1 MINKHSIK
9 LTLSWIA
16 LIVLIVSSISAQ
28 TSTGKQNYN
37 KYCLSCHGLE
47 GKGDGQLS
55 YLLYPK
61 PRDLTSGLFK
71 IRSTKAGN
79 PPTDTDLFT
88 TIERGMPGTAMPS
101 FNFLDPDELK
111 DIVSYIKDLGNIN
124 NSHSVPIQIPD
135 EISKTNELLKLGKSI
150 YTEIGCN
157 KCHGETG
164 KGDGPS
170 SNALVDSRGYPT
182 IPRDFTSGVYLG
194 GGQTQDLYLRFVGG
208 MDGTPMPA
216 YGNLSELLGKPKE
229 DEKKLAWS
237 LVHYVKSL
245 ETGIS
250 EEAIKT
256 PEDGKITALA
266 VSKRTKSDKLLDASS
281 SVWNKADSYSIPISR
296 LWQSDNVN
304 YQVVEVQAVYNS
316 KYIAIKLEW
325 EDLTSDAS
333 LYRVQ
338 DFQDAAAI
346 QFSIDGT
353 MDFHGMGSRDHPTDI
368 WFWKSEWQM
377 QKNSDTDSNIELAY
391 VNRVSD
397 SDVEH
402 YPNEFNDT
410 AFLGGRDAGNINS
423 RSERNSSVENVSAVG
438 PQTVTTNP
446 DKLQRVQGKGTWDG
460 EKWRVV
466 FLREMTAVSD
476 QEIKFNKNVISSFS
490 DRELKRAQSY
500 IEKRWAPDNTINM
513 VAWNHVKQIK
523 VVNNTDTE
531 DVIPIG
537 FAVWNGSEN
546 DRNGQ
551 KMVSTWYQLEL
562 KD

>member
-1 MINKHSIK
+1 MIYKHSIK
-9 LTLSWIA
+9 FILSWII
-16 LIVLIVSSISAQ
+16 LIVVIVCTLSAQ
-28 TSTGKQNYN
+28 NATGEKSYK
-37 KYCLSCHGLE
+37 KYCLSCHGLD
-47 GKGDGQLS
+47 GKGDGELS

-71 IRSTKAGN
+71 IRSTPAGN

-101 FNFLDPDELK
+101 FNFLNPDELK
-111 DIVSYIKDLGNIN
+111 DIVGYVKDLGNIN
-124 NSHSVPIQIPD
+124 NSNSVPIEIPD
-135 EISKTNELLKLGKSI
+135 EISKTDESLKLGKSI

-157 KCHGETG
+157 KCHGEKGT
-164 KGDGPS
+164 GDGPS
-170 SNALVDSRGYPT
+170 SNVLVDSWGYPI

-194 GGQTQDLYLRFVGG
+194 GGQAQDLYLRFAGG

-216 YGNLSELLGKPKE
+216 YGNLAELLGKPKE
-229 DEKKLAWS
+229 DENKLAWS

-250 EEAIKT
+250 TETIQSPK
-256 PEDGKITALA
+256 DGKITALA
-266 VSKRTKSDKLLDASS
+266 VSKRTKSNKLLDASS
-281 SVWNKADSYSIPISR
+281 RFWEKADSYSIPISR

-325 EDLTSDAS
+325 EDLTSDTS

-377 QKNSDTDSNIELAY
+377 QKNSDTDTDIELAY
-391 VNRVSD
+391 SNRVTD
-397 SDVEH
+397 SDVES

-423 RSERNSSVENVSAVG
+423 KQKRSISAENVMASG
-438 PQTVTTNP
+438 PETVTPFKENSQ
-446 DKLQRVQGKGTWDG
+446 KVVGEGFWDG
-460 EKWRVV
+460 NKWQIVLV
-466 FLREMTAVSD
+466 
-476 QEIKFNKNVISSFS
+476 
-490 DRELKRAQSY
+490 RELSPESKQQV
-500 IEKRWAPDNTINM
+500 KFKKGGM
-513 VAWNHVKQIK
+513 VPV
-523 VVNNTDTE
+523 
-531 DVIPIG
+531 G
-537 FAVWNGSEN
+537 FAIWNGSEN

-551 KMVSTWYQLEL
+551 KMVSTWYKLEL
-562 KD
+562 KE

>member
-1 MINKHSIK
+1 MINKHSIQFI
-9 LTLSWIA
+9 LNWITLIFVIVCTLS
-16 LIVLIVSSISAQ
+16 AQ
-28 TSTGKQNYN
+28 NTKGEQNYK
-37 KYCLSCHGLE
+37 KYCLSCHGLD
-47 GKGDGQLS
+47 GKGDGELS

-71 IRSTKAGN
+71 IRSTPAGDL
-79 PPTDTDLFT
+79 PTDTDLFT
-88 TIERGMPGTAMPS
+88 TVERGMPGTAMPS
-101 FNFLDPDELK
+101 FNFLNPDELK
-111 DIVSYIKDLGNIN
+111 DIVSYVKDLGNIN
-124 NSHSVPIQIPD
+124 NSNSVQIQIPD
-135 EISKTNELLKLGKSI
+135 EISKTDESLKLGKSI

-164 KGDGPS
+164 TGDGPS
-170 SNALVDSRGYPT
+170 ANLLVDSWGYPI

-194 GGQTQDLYLRFVGG
+194 GGQAQDLYLRFVGG

-216 YGNLSELLGKPKE
+216 YGNLAELLGKPKS
-229 DEKKLAWS
+229 DENKLAWS

-250 EEAIKT
+250 TETIQSPK
-256 PEDGKITALA
+256 DGKITALA

-281 SVWNKADSYSIPISR
+281 IFWEKADSYSIPISR

-304 YQVVEVQAVYNS
+304 YQKVDVQAVYNS

-325 EDLTSDAS
+325 DDITSDSS

-353 MDFHGMGSRDHPTDI
+353 MDFHGMGSKDHPTDI

-377 QKNSDTDSNIELAY
+377 QKNADSDSDIELAY

-402 YPNEFNDT
+402 YPNEFDDT

-423 RSERNSSVENVSAVG
+423 RSERNSSVENVNAVG

-446 DKLQRVQGKGTWDG
+446 EESQNVNGRGAWDG
-460 EKWRVV
+460 KKWSVV
-466 FLREMTAVSD
+466 FIREMRAKSK
-476 QEIKFNKNVISSFS
+476 QEVKFKKGGTV
-490 DRELKRAQSY
+490 
-500 IEKRWAPDNTINM
+500 P
-513 VAWNHVKQIK
+513 V
-523 VVNNTDTE
+523 
-531 DVIPIG
+531 G

>member
-1 MINKHSIK
+1 MDDLIIAQNKS
-9 LTLSWIA
+9 
-16 LIVLIVSSISAQ
+16 
-28 TSTGKQNYN
+28 GKVQYE
-37 KYCLSCHGLE
+37 KYCLSCHGIS
-47 GKGDGQLS
+47 GKGDGEFS

-79 PPTDTDLFT
+79 PPTDNDLVT
-88 TIERGMPGTAMPS
+88 TIREGMPGTAMPS
-101 FNFLDPDELK
+101 FNFLDPDKLK
-111 DIVSYIKDLGNIN
+111 DIVSYVKDLGNIN

-216 YGNLSELLGKPKE
+216 YGNIAELLGKPIE
-229 DEKKLAWS
+229 DGNKLAWS

-250 EEAIKT
+250 EKAINT

-304 YQVVEVQAVYNS
+304 YQVVELQAVYNS

-338 DFQDAAAI
+338 DFQDAVAI

-353 MDFHGMGSRDHPTDI
+353 MDFHGMGSKDHPTDI

-377 QKNSDTDSNIELAY
+377 QKNADTDTDIELAY
-391 VNRVSD
+391 SNRVSD
-397 SDVEH
+397 SDVES
-402 YPNEFNDT
+402 YPDEFDDT

-423 RSERNSSVENVSAVG
+423 KSERSTSVENVTAAG
-438 PQTVTTNP
+438 PQTVMPHPQESQNV
-446 DKLQRVQGKGTWDG
+446 RGRGIWDG
-460 EKWRVV
+460 SKWRVV
-466 FLREMTAVSD
+466 FLRKMSPESD
-476 QEIKFNKNVISSFS
+476 QEVRFKKGGAV
-490 DRELKRAQSY
+490 
-500 IEKRWAPDNTINM
+500 P
-513 VAWNHVKQIK
+513 V
-523 VVNNTDTE
+523 
-531 DVIPIG
+531 G

-551 KMVSTWYQLEL
+551 KMVSTWYKLEL

>member
-71 IRSTKAGN
+71 IRSTPAGN

-216 YGNLSELLGKPKE
+216 YGNLSELLGKPNE

-250 EEAIKT
+250 EEAINT

-281 SVWNKADSYSIPISR
+281 SLWNKADSYSIPISR

-353 MDFHGMGSRDHPTDI
+353 MDFHGMGSKDHPTDI

-377 QKNSDTDSNIELAY
+377 QKNADTDTDIELAY
-391 VNRVSD
+391 LNRVSD
-397 SDVEH
+397 SDVES
-402 YPNEFNDT
+402 YPAEFDDT

-438 PQTVTTNP
+438 PETVTTHPEKSQN
-446 DKLQRVQGKGTWDG
+446 VNGSGIWDG
-460 EKWRVV
+460 KKWRVV
-466 FLREMTAVSD
+466 FIREMKPGSD
-476 QEIKFNKNVISSFS
+476 KEVKFKEGGIV
-490 DRELKRAQSY
+490 
-500 IEKRWAPDNTINM
+500 P
-513 VAWNHVKQIK
+513 V
-523 VVNNTDTE
+523 
-531 DVIPIG
+531 G

>member
-1 MINKHSIK
+1 MKNIVFLVMGFQEKVMVNS
-9 LTLSWIA
+9 LT
-16 LIVLIVSSISAQ
+16 
-28 TSTGKQNYN
+28 
-37 KYCLSCHGLE
+37 SCIL
-47 GKGDGQLS
+47 
-55 YLLYPK
+55 
-61 PRDLTSGLFK
+61 DLTSGLFK

-79 PPTDTDLFT
+79 PPTDNDLVT
-88 TIERGMPGTAMPS
+88 TIREGMPGTAMPS
-101 FNFLDPDELK
+101 FNFLDPDKLK
-111 DIVSYIKDLGNIN
+111 DIVSYVKDLGNIN

-216 YGNLSELLGKPKE
+216 YGNIAELLGKPIE
-229 DEKKLAWS
+229 DGNKLAWS

-250 EEAIKT
+250 EKAINT

-304 YQVVEVQAVYNS
+304 YQVVELQAVYNS

-338 DFQDAAAI
+338 DFQDAVAI

-353 MDFHGMGSRDHPTDI
+353 MDFHGMGSKDHPTDI

-377 QKNSDTDSNIELAY
+377 QKNADTDTDIELAY
-391 VNRVSD
+391 SNRVSD
-397 SDVEH
+397 SDVES
-402 YPNEFNDT
+402 YPDEFDDT

-423 RSERNSSVENVSAVG
+423 KSERSTSVENVTAAG
-438 PQTVTTNP
+438 PQTVMPHPQESQNV
-446 DKLQRVQGKGTWDG
+446 RGRGIWDG
-460 EKWRVV
+460 SKWRVV
-466 FLREMTAVSD
+466 FLRKMSPESD
-476 QEIKFNKNVISSFS
+476 QEVRFKKGGAV
-490 DRELKRAQSY
+490 
-500 IEKRWAPDNTINM
+500 P
-513 VAWNHVKQIK
+513 V
-523 VVNNTDTE
+523 
-531 DVIPIG
+531 G

-551 KMVSTWYQLEL
+551 KMVSTWYKLEL

>member
-1 MINKHSIK
+1 
-9 LTLSWIA
+9 
-16 LIVLIVSSISAQ
+16 
-28 TSTGKQNYN
+28 
-37 KYCLSCHGLE
+37 
-47 GKGDGQLS
+47 
-55 YLLYPK
+55 
-61 PRDLTSGLFK
+61 
-71 IRSTKAGN
+71 
-79 PPTDTDLFT
+79 
-88 TIERGMPGTAMPS
+88 
-101 FNFLDPDELK
+101 
-111 DIVSYIKDLGNIN
+111 
-124 NSHSVPIQIPD
+124 IQIPD

-170 SNALVDSRGYPT
+170 SNILVDSWGYPI

-250 EEAIKT
+250 EEAINT

-281 SVWNKADSYSIPISR
+281 SLWNKADSYSIPISR

-325 EDLTSDAS
+325 DDITSDTS

-353 MDFHGMGSRDHPTDI
+353 MDFHGMGSKDHPTDI

-377 QKNSDTDSNIELAY
+377 QKNSDTDSN
-391 VNRVSD
+391 
-397 SDVEH
+397 
-402 YPNEFNDT
+402 
-410 AFLGGRDAGNINS
+410 
-423 RSERNSSVENVSAVG
+423 
-438 PQTVTTNP
+438 
-446 DKLQRVQGKGTWDG
+446 
-460 EKWRVV
+460 
-466 FLREMTAVSD
+466 
-476 QEIKFNKNVISSFS
+476 
-490 DRELKRAQSY
+490 
-500 IEKRWAPDNTINM
+500 
-513 VAWNHVKQIK
+513 
-523 VVNNTDTE
+523 
-531 DVIPIG
+531 
-537 FAVWNGSEN
+537 
-546 DRNGQ
+546 
-551 KMVSTWYQLEL
+551 
-562 KD
+562 

>member
-1 MINKHSIK
+1 MINKHTKK
-9 LTLSWIA
+9 LTLIWFA
-16 LIVLIVSSISAQ
+16 LFVIIICSVFAQ
-28 TSTGKQNYN
+28 NTTGKQNYN

-47 GKGDGQLS
+47 GKGDGKLS

-79 PPTDTDLFT
+79 PPTDTDLLT

-353 MDFHGMGSRDHPTDI
+353 MDFHGMGSKDHPTDI

-377 QKNSDTDSNIELAY
+377 QKNADTDTDIELAY
-391 VNRVSD
+391 SNRVTD
-397 SDVEH
+397 SDVES
-402 YPNEFNDT
+402 YPDEFDDT

-423 RSERNSSVENVSAVG
+423 KQERISSVENVSAVG
-438 PQTVTTNP
+438 PETVTTNP
-446 DKLQRVQGKGTWDG
+446 EKAQNVNGSGIWDG
-460 EKWRVV
+460 KKWRVV
-466 FLREMTAVSD
+466 FIREMKPGSD
-476 QEIKFNKNVISSFS
+476 KEVKFKEGGIV
-490 DRELKRAQSY
+490 
-500 IEKRWAPDNTINM
+500 P
-513 VAWNHVKQIK
+513 V
-523 VVNNTDTE
+523 
-531 DVIPIG
+531 G

-562 KD
+562 ND